1 MIVHEENENGGGGGG
16 GWNTG
21 KQGREKQY
29 SFANLI
35 GNKLSLKNGIS
46 PFIISRPMIK
56 LECFPLILRGFA
68 LFYEAAGEIFH
79 HLI

>member
-46 PFIISRPMIK
+46 PLVDP
-56 LECFPLILRGFA
+56 
-68 LFYEAAGEIFH
+68 
-79 HLI
+79 